1 MCERPNVPR
10 SDAKDLGELEK
21 PLRDRIWTAMQHSP
35 RKSAG
40 GPSGLALVSGYRD
53 PGSQWDL
60 RHERVPHGQ
69 ECNPRVKAYPATA
82 VPYASDHGRRK
93 AADIGGVD
101 LLWLY
106 RNCRAFGLWHNV
118 STENWHY
125 VVSGTPTVRIIE
137 YPGVAY
143 DNAGPIRPAP
153 PIPTPPKETFLMALT
168 DQQQADLYKRIV
180 RIDQNA
186 EAAVTEGR
194 THKNEILGRMNEI
207 RQWVK
212 LVVEIVEGVAA
223 KVFDRVARSPKVLAK
238 LAEKVDK

>member
-1 MCERPNVPR
+1 MCQRPNVPR

-53 PGSQWDL
+53 PGRQWDL
-60 RHERVPHGQ
+60 RHERVPAGQ
-69 ECNPRVKAYPATA
+69 ECNPKVKAYPATA

-93 AADIGGVD
+93 AADVGGVD

-143 DNAGPIRPAP
+143 DNAGPITPPVP
-153 PIPTPPKETFLMALT
+153 PIPTPPKDTFLMALT
-168 DQQQADLYKRIV
+168 DAQQKHVLARADQSRDEYEDLWATLQVLTEIVAGMSGKDAAEIDKRIKHFK
-180 RIDQNA
+180 Q
-186 EAAVTEGR
+186 
-194 THKNEILGRMNEI
+194 K
-207 RQWVK
+207 K
-212 LVVEIVEGVAA
+212 
-223 KVFDRVARSPKVLAK
+223 
-238 LAEKVDK
+238 